1 MAPIY
6 PLYTD
11 CILDFEALC
20 RLTDFYVD
28 FNLNINRIIQ
38 LDDKAPQNLKYNLYM
53 CILNTLFYTVYA
65 HVYMPKVFFKNIS
78 TEIKIF
84 VRNLKT
90 RRRSK

>member
-38 LDDKAPQNLKYNLYM
+38 LDDKAPQNLKYNLY
-53 CILNTLFYTVYA
+53 INFQRFLKIYTNNFNNSVGNFRFKVKNQYLNLVA
-65 HVYMPKVFFKNIS
+65 NC
-78 TEIKIF
+78 
-84 VRNLKT
+84 R
-90 RRRSK
+90 